1 MDYIKVYEMCLN
13 KARNK
18 ANGGELSE
26 LEKESI
32 RLELGMDSRKSCYN
46 GIDSTAGFVG
56 MGTKPRL
63 ISDK

>member
-1 MDYIKVYEMCLN
+1 MDYMKVYEMCLN

-26 LEKESI
+26 LEKESL
-32 RLELGMDSRKSCYN
+32 RLELGMDSRESVDN
-46 GIDSTAGFVG
+46 SIDSTADSMG